1 MKLYT
6 SFTVHF
12 WTSSFKDRFSL
23 VVSKT
28 CVPFKWKGN
37 YFVGK
42 GEAKSTVVYI
52 VTLIAAYSITTEQLL
67 DVDLY
72 VTPLKATELL
82 RDDF

>member
-12 WTSSFKDRFSL
+12 CISSFKDRFSL
-23 VVSKT
+23 IVSRT
-28 CVPFKWKGN
+28 CVPLKWKEN

-42 GEAKSTVVYI
+42 CVAKSTVLYI
-52 VTLIAAYSITTEQLL
+52 VTLIASYSTTTEQLL

-72 VTPLKATELL
+72 VTPLKAIELW